1 MVKIMKEFLNIVNNI
16 HDAIQNSVGG
26 LGTGINDKQLHFI
39 VIGIIG
45 MVIFFATQA
54 LFKWLSKYSITA
66 ISFIYSLTVLTV
78 IVFAIEIEQW
88 LTKRGN
94 MQFGDIV
101 AGMNGF
107 FYLFCVYLAIRFV
120 IFGVKKIITI
130 AKEK

>member
-1 MVKIMKEFLNIVNNI
+1 MKELLYTIIEIISVLHTKLLALN
-16 HDAIQNSVGG
+16 DAYEYNF
-26 LGTGINDKQLHFI
+26 TDKQLHFI

-94 MQFGDIV
+94 MEFGDIV